1 MPDYTKLE
9 TDVRNG
15 IEGIWI
21 APAPELIHGELKK
34 WADAAGVPSVRIP
47 G

>member
-1 MPDYTKLE
+1 MPNYTQLE
-9 TDVRNG
+9 TDASKG

-21 APAPELIHGELKK
+21 PPTPELVSGELKK
-34 WADAAGVPSVRIP
+34 WADAAGVPDVRIP